1 LVKLVVEDVLIIC
14 KGDDELD
21 DQLATTSYH
30 GPTCAPV
37 GVFPV
42 DAVILLV
49 KTDNVLCILGG
60 TIGVDENTVEV
71 LKLLVMSC
79 DGS

>member
-1 LVKLVVEDVLIIC
+1 LVELVVEDVLIVC
-14 KGDDELD
+14 KGDDELN

-30 GPTCAPV
+30 GATCAPV

-71 LKLLVMSC
+71 LQSLAIS
-79 DGS
+79 